1 MEEFNIKDLKINFDI
16 STIIEFINS
25 KKAFEMDF
33 YGNIYAL
40 NEASKKTPLVF
51 KTKNDM
57 TFDST
62 QIQTI
67 LETLFGK
74 EYKLQTTATQGQI
87 TPVGAWQD
95 IIGLNQDRMT
105 YFDHQTDGVEVF
117 EEKELE
123 DIGWQAISLNI
134 DYRTLCN
141 HLEKECEGVFVYYDN
156 GMHFNG
162 FVILNDIEQAKEKM
176 CEFVRLQIKEKIE
189 KEELFLDEL
198 EADEKEALEFFN
210 YKGQ

>member
-1 MEEFNIKDLKINFDI
+1 MEEINIKDLKVNFEI

-33 YGNIYAL
+33 YGNVYAL
-40 NEASKKTPLVF
+40 NEAPKTMPLVF
-51 KTKNDM
+51 KTQKEM

-62 QIQTI
+62 QIQTV

-74 EYKLQTTATQGQI
+74 EYKLQTTATHGQI

-123 DIGWQAISLNI
+123 DIGWQAISLDI
-134 DYRTLCN
+134 DYRMLCN
-141 HLEKECEGVFVYYDN
+141 HLEKECEGIFIYYDN

-162 FVILNDIEQAKEKM
+162 FVILNNIQQAKEEMHK
-176 CEFVRLQIKEKIE
+176 FVRLQIEEKI
-189 KEELFLDEL
+189 KNEELFLEEL

>member
-1 MEEFNIKDLKINFDI
+1 MEEINIKDLKVNFEI

-33 YGNIYAL
+33 YGNVYAL
-40 NEASKKTPLVF
+40 NEAPKTMPLVF
-51 KTKNDM
+51 KTQKEM

-62 QIQTI
+62 QIQI
-67 LETLFGK
+67 VLETLFGK

-134 DYRTLCN
+134 DYRMLCN
-141 HLEKECEGVFVYYDN
+141 HLEKECEGIFIYYDN

-162 FVILNDIEQAKEKM
+162 FVILNNIQQAKEEMHK
-176 CEFVRLQIKEKIE
+176 FVRLQIEEKI
-189 KEELFLDEL
+189 KNEELFLEEL